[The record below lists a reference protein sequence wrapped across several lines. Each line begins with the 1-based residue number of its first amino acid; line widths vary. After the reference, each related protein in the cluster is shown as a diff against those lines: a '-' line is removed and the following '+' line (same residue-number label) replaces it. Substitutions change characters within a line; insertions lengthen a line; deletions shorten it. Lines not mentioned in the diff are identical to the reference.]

1 LESRSCADPG
11 KRPIG
16 VFDSG
21 IGGLS
26 ILQAL
31 RAELPH
37 EHFIYLADS
46 GHAPYGERDAA
57 HVLARSRAIA
67 RHLTLQNVKALVIA
81 CNTAT
86 AAAIDCLRAEHPGLP
101 IIGVEPALKPAL
113 ALSKTGRIGIMATR
127 GTLASARFRALLA
140 SQAAH
145 ASFVMQACDGLAE
158 AIERNAEAGDT
169 TETIALCARYIR
181 AIGQFGANNLQI
193 DTLVLGCTHY
203 PFASGPLQALL
214 GPQVQI
220 IDNGAAIARQTRR
233 RLPGG
238 ATGERGASPSAT
250 GSVSLFTTGQP
261 QALQAAASRW
271 LGLSVA
277 VQALSI

>member
-1 LESRSCADPG
+1 M
-11 KRPIG
+11 
-16 VFDSG
+16 FDSG

-31 RAELPH
+31 CAELPH

-57 HVLARSRAIA
+57 HVLERSRAIA
-67 RHLTLQNVKALVIA
+67 CHLAERNVKALVIA

-86 AAAIDCLRAEHPGLP
+86 AAAIDRLRAGHPGLP
-101 IIGVEPALKPAL
+101 IIGVEPALKPAV

-127 GTLASARFRALLA
+127 STLASARFRALLA

-145 ASFVMQACDGLAE
+145 ASFVAQPCDGLAD
-158 AIERNAEAGDT
+158 AIELGAKTGDT

-181 AIGQFGANNLQI
+181 AIGQFGTQHSQI

-203 PFASGPLQALL
+203 PFASAQLRALL

-233 RLPGG
+233 GG
-238 ATGERGASPSAT
+238 GGTAADEGSAWST
-250 GSVSLFTTGQP
+250 AAASVSLFTTGQP
-261 QALQAAASRW
+261 EALQAAASRW
-271 LGLSVA
+271 LGLTIA
-277 VQALSI
+277 VETLSIQ